1 MNASLHDHSQDR
13 LRVAVVR
20 LPADN
25 KIAEGGRGG
34 LERKEEEREGQVAE
48 RPYIG
53 IWSYPILVFSAVR

>member
-1 MNASLHDHSQDR
+1 MNASLHEHSQDR
-13 LRVAVVR
+13 LRVAAVR

-25 KIAEGGRGG
+25 KIAEGGREV

-53 IWSYPILVFSAVR
+53 IWSYPMLVLSAFR